1 MDWYFTKYEHYIDS
15 VDWQLKSE
23 FIDIGF
29 HFDFVSVYVFLIPRN
44 HGEKKTH
51 NLIQT
56 FPSKYYG
63 FLKILE
69 FLASHSEMLKC

>member
-29 HFDFVSVYVFLIPRN
+29 HFDFVSVYAFLIPRN
-44 HGEKKTH
+44 HGEKKPT
-51 NLIQT
+51 I
-56 FPSKYYG
+56 
-63 FLKILE
+63 
-69 FLASHSEMLKC
+69 